1 MADQPSGDPTTGA
14 TGRLRLRYTALS
26 DVGRVRKDNQ
36 DSGYAGEH
44 LLAIADGV
52 GGSARGDVA
61 SSAAIGELRALDEPP
76 GNDLQGALAEAIE
89 RSHRQIAGLVEQHP
103 ELDGTSTTVTAAVFD
118 GTRVGVG
125 HVGDSRGYLLRDGA
139 ISQIT
144 KDHTFVQSLIDEGR
158 ITEEESRVHP
168 HRNLILRAVDGKHE
182 PEPDLFLVDVVAG
195 DRILLCSDGASGVL
209 ATQDMARILGTG
221 TVENAAVE
229 LIRAALD
236 AGSSDNVTVVVAD
249 VTDAAV
255 ADPEETGPV
264 ALGPIVVGAAAEKRK
279 GLSSRKLRAM
289 RRSDT
294 GELDPVPAEAR
305 HAGRPRGAP
314 LRTPATASVHV
325 AAPDPGA
332 RCDRCPGLACRLDRL
347 RLDPEAVLRR
357 PGRRHGRDLPGCP
370 GAGAGG
376 PAPPRLPAER
386 GQDDRPPRLHPG
398 PGPRRHRC
406 PQPRGRTQHR
416 GPVAELGGVRHGD
429 RDTEPVGVGKPVRH
443 GHEAAVAHPEP
454 LRHQEADGHEIGH
467 EICQPDHHTLWQ
479 PLAHRHGHPV
489 ARRLRHDAMRTTPRN
504 RSLRSRFRGDPG

>member
-1 MADQPSGDPTTGA
+1 MPDQPSAEPTTGA

-61 SSAAIGELRALDEPP
+61 SSTAIGELRALDDPP

-89 RSHRQIAGLVEQHP
+89 RSHQQIAALVEQHP
-103 ELDGTSTTVTAAVFD
+103 EIDGTSTTVTAAVFD
-118 GTRVGVG
+118 GTRVGIG
-125 HVGDSRGYLLRDGA
+125 HVGDSRGYLLRNGE

-182 PEPDLFLVDVVAG
+182 PEPDLFLVDLVAG

-209 ATQDMARILGTG
+209 SDQDLARILGTG

-229 LIRAALD
+229 LIRAALE
-236 AGSSDNVTVVVAD
+236 AGSSDNITVVVAD

-255 ADPEETGPV
+255 DDPEETGPV

-294 GELDPVPAEAR
+294 GELDPVPAEA
-305 HAGRPRGAP
+305 G
-314 LRTPATASVHV
+314 TPV
-325 AAPDPGA
+325 
-332 RCDRCPGLACRLDRL
+332 
-347 RLDPEAVLRR
+347 DPEELRY
-357 PGRRHGRDLPGCP
+357 
-370 GAGAGG
+370 
-376 PAPPRLPAER
+376 AP
-386 GQDDRPPRLHPG
+386 RPPRRFTWLRRILVLAVIGVLVWLGASTAYAWTQKQYYVAPAGDTVAIYRGVQAQVPVVQLH
-398 PGPRRHRC
+398 RVY
-406 PQPRGRTQHR
+406 QPSEVKVSDLPDFTQ
-416 GPVAELGGVRHGD
+416 GQVR
-429 RDTEPVGVGKPVRH
+429 
-443 GHEAAVAHPEP
+443 
-454 LRHQEADGHEIGH
+454 DGIGARNL
-467 EICQPDHHTLWQ
+467 EDARNI
-479 PLAHRHGHPV
+479 V
-489 ARRLRHDAMRTTPRN
+489 ARLETSATCATATATP
-504 RSLRSRFRGDPG
+504 SPSASPSGSATKQPSRKPSASGTRKPTATKSASPRPTSSGTPSPTGTATPSPDDCDSTP

>member
-294 GELDPVPAEAR
+294 GELDPVPAEA
-305 HAGRPRGAP
+305 G
-314 LRTPATASVHV
+314 TPV
-325 AAPDPGA
+325 
-332 RCDRCPGLACRLDRL
+332 
-347 RLDPEAVLRR
+347 DPEELRY
-357 PGRRHGRDLPGCP
+357 
-370 GAGAGG
+370 
-376 PAPPRLPAER
+376 AP
-386 GQDDRPPRLHPG
+386 RPPRRFTWLRRILVLAVIGVLVWLAASTAYAWTQKQYYVAPDGDTVAIYRGVQAQVPVVQLH
-398 PGPRRHRC
+398 RVY
-406 PQPRGRTQHR
+406 QPSEVKMTDLPDFTQ
-416 GPVAELGGVRHGD
+416 GQVR
-429 RDTEPVGVGKPVRH
+429 
-443 GHEAAVAHPEP
+443 
-454 LRHQEADGHEIGH
+454 DGIGARNL
-467 EICQPDHHTLWQ
+467 EDARNI
-479 PLAHRHGHPV
+479 V
-489 ARRLRHDAMRTTPRN
+489 ARLQSSAACATATATPSPSASASRSGSATKQPSRTPSPSGTKKPTATRSATRSASPTTTP
-504 RSLRSRFRGDPG
+504 SGSPSPTGTATPSPDDCDTTP

>member
-1 MADQPSGDPTTGA
+1 
-14 TGRLRLRYTALS
+14 
-26 DVGRVRKDNQ
+26 
-36 DSGYAGEH
+36 
-44 LLAIADGV
+44 
-52 GGSARGDVA
+52 
-61 SSAAIGELRALDEPP
+61 
-76 GNDLQGALAEAIE
+76 
-89 RSHRQIAGLVEQHP
+89 
-103 ELDGTSTTVTAAVFD
+103 VTAAVFD

-125 HVGDSRGYLLRDGA
+125 HVGDSRGYLLRDGV

-294 GELDPVPAEAR
+294 GELDPVPAEAGTPVDPEELR
-305 HAGRPRGAP
+305 YAPRPPRRFTWLRRILVLAVIGVLVWLAASTAYAWTQKQYYVAPDGDTVAIYRGVQAQVP
-314 LRTPATASVHV
+314 VVQLHRVYQPSEVKMTDLPDFTQGQVRDGIGARNLEDARNIVARLQTSATCATATAS
-325 AAPDPGA
+325 ATPSTSASASPSGTATGQASP
-332 RCDRCPGLACRLDRL
+332 
-347 RLDPEAVLRR
+347 R
-357 PGRRHGRDLPGCP
+357 PSASGT
-370 GAGAGG
+370 
-376 PAPPRLPAER
+376 
-386 GQDDRPPRLHPG
+386 
-398 PGPRRHRC
+398 
-406 PQPRGRTQHR
+406 RTPTATR
-416 GPVAELGGVRHGD
+416 SASP
-429 RDTEPVGVGKPVRH
+429 T
-443 GHEAAVAHPEP
+443 
-454 LRHQEADGHEIGH
+454 
-467 EICQPDHHTLWQ
+467 
-479 PLAHRHGHPV
+479 
-489 ARRLRHDAMRTTPRN
+489 TTP
-504 RSLRSRFRGDPG
+504 SPTGTATPSPDDCDSTP